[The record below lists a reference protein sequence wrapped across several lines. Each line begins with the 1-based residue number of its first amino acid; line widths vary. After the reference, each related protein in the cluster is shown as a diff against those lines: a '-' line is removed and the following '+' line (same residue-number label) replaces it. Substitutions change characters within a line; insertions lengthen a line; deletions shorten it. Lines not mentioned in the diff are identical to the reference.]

1 MVAEKGNEKFGAS
14 VLKDKPQIAV
24 AVAFEKLATQLADAE
39 TAVHVGLSEA
49 VYQIA
54 KSEKTFH
61 SLVLRQFTQ
70 SPDNSRVNGEKSTQ
84 AFPEALRP
92 WSW

>member
-24 AVAFEKLATQLADAE
+24 AAAFEKLATQLVDAE

-49 VYQIA
+49 VDQIA

-61 SLVLRQFTQ
+61 SPVLRQFTQ

-92 WSW
+92 WSS

>member
-1 MVAEKGNEKFGAS
+1 
-14 VLKDKPQIAV
+14 
-24 AVAFEKLATQLADAE
+24 
-39 TAVHVGLSEA
+39 VHVGLSEA
-49 VYQIA
+49 VYQVA

-84 AFPEALRP
+84 ALPEALRP
-92 WSW
+92 WSS